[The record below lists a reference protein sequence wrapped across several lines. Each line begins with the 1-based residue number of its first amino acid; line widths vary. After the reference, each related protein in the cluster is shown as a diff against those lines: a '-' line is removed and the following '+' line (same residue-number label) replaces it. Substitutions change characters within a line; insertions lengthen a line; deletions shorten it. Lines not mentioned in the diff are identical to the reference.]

1 MIVKIRKFFEQY
13 IIVTESISEEQL
25 EHQLQLACA
34 ALMIEVL
41 YADYSVAQGELET
54 LRKTLQDNFD
64 LNQDEAQNLIQLARE
79 ERAEATDYY
88 QFTSLIN
95 EFYTQQQKREL
106 VTRLWQMAYADH
118 TVHKFEEHLVR
129 KLADLLHV
137 PHSAFIKSKH
147 AASAKP
153 GTRD

>member
-1 MIVKIRKFFEQY
+1 MILKIKRFFEQH
-13 IIVTESISEEQL
+13 IIVTETISGDEL
-25 EHQLQLACA
+25 NHQLQLACA

-41 YADYSVAQGELET
+41 YADYSVEPGELDT
-54 LRKTLQDNFD
+54 LLETLQDNFD
-64 LNQDEAQNLIQLARE
+64 LTRDEAANLIQLAEE
-79 ERAEATDYY
+79 ERAESTDYY

-95 EFYTQQQKREL
+95 EFYSQQQKRDL

-129 KLADLLHV
+129 RLANLLHV
-137 PHSAFIKSKH
+137 PHSAFIQSKH
-147 AASAKP
+147 VASAKP